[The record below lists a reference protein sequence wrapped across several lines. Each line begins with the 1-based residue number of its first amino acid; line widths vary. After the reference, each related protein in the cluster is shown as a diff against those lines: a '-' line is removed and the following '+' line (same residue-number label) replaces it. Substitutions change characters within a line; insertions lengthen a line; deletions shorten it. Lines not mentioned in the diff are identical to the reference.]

1 MKNGNS
7 SGIILWCISD
17 NEEFPMDILKE
28 VAEAMQTVLSTKADI
43 IAKENNFI
51 KRERKL
57 TGSNFVQTLVFG
69 WLDNPSSS
77 LEELTQTAATLG
89 VSISP
94 QGLDQRFTKKAA
106 SFLHQ
111 VLDEAVCKIISAN
124 PQAIPLLQRF
134 NGVYIQDSSSE
145 LCSEAKRLFIIRL
158 PDELSEIW
166 TGCGGTSKK
175 NTSSSVKLQIR
186 WDFSCGT
193 LIGPALQSGRENDKS
208 CSLMNELLPQ
218 QALWIA
224 RRGEAAFQ
232 I

>member
-1 MKNGNS
+1 V
-7 SGIILWCISD
+7 
-17 NEEFPMDILKE
+17 DIFKD
-28 VAEAMQTVLSTKADI
+28 VAEAMQRVLSTKADI
-43 IAKENNFI
+43 IAIESNFI

-69 WLDNPSSS
+69 WLSNPESS

-89 VSISP
+89 VLISP
-94 QGLDQRFTKKAA
+94 QGLDQRFTPEAA

-111 VLDEAVCKIISAN
+111 VLDETVCTVISAN
-124 PQAIPLLQRF
+124 PAAIPLLQRF
-134 NGVYIQDSSSE
+134 NGVHIQDSSSE

-158 PDELSEIW
+158 PDELCDIW
-166 TGCGGTSKK
+166 IGCGGTSKK

-186 WDFSCGT
+186 WDFSAGG
-193 LIGPALQSGRENDKS
+193 IRGPILQSGRENDRS
-208 CSLMNELLPQ
+208 CSLMNEPLPQ
-218 QALWIA
+218 QSLWIA